1 MLPDHHEPRVI
12 GQLDGACRRGGGLDR
27 GLPTAA
33 LGPNHSQ
40 SLFARRGMKA
50 DRDSAPRA
58 ACRCGAVCSGRRG
71 PSRLPGPSAGAC
83 SSLAGSESRVRAAG
97 GPPESRRRAGPP
109 WYPNRSGDCHAAIKA
124 PASEAPVLNVRG
136 LRNLPVGLGTGTIRD
151 FRVTSQQFKKK
162 IFLFSRALWVHDSRK
177 DTTTSNVP
185 CRRARVAAARRRR
198 RRPGGNLHRVT

>member
-1 MLPDHHEPRVI
+1 M
-12 GQLDGACRRGGGLDR
+12 DR

-162 IFLFSRALWVHDSRK
+162 SFSFHEPCGFMIREKTRPHQMCHVGEHEWPRHDAGGAAQAAIFTESLEGSWL
-177 DTTTSNVP
+177 
-185 CRRARVAAARRRR
+185 
-198 RRPGGNLHRVT
+198 PGP